1 MRRRISLV
9 RPSRDLPLERD
20 ATARFLPWIIAFIV
34 FLAALAL
41 AASMVVDGALGSW
54 NRGLSNTLT
63 VQVPPLLDGTNQS
76 TARID
81 AALAVLRA
89 TPGVTKAERITDEK
103 IKSLL
108 EPWLGKTLGAADL
121 PLPALIGVEVSSP
134 QAVDLELLSHRLQ
147 SIAPD
152 ISVDS
157 HRLWLDAL
165 VGRARIAQFVA
176 LGIVLLNALAAIAT
190 VIFAT
195 RTGLMVHAAM
205 IEVLHLMGATDRY
218 IARQFAGQALRL
230 GLRGGLIFI
239 VPALMALLLLT
250 QGGGLWGGDGG
261 GGILGLRVHLAP
273 VQWAVLLIV
282 PLIAAAIAVLTARR
296 TVLAMLAKLP

>member
-1 MRRRISLV
+1 MRLPFSRARR
-9 RPSRDLPLERD
+9 SRDLPLERD
-20 ATARFLPWIIAFIV
+20 ETARFLPWIIAFIV

-41 AASMVVDGALGSW
+41 AASMVADGALSSW

-63 VQVPPLLDGTNQS
+63 VQVPPPADGAAPLA
-76 TARID
+76 ARVD
-81 AALAVLRA
+81 AVLA
-89 TPGVTKAERITDEK
+89 LLHQTPGVIKAERITDEK
-103 IKSLL
+103 IRSLL
-108 EPWLGKTLGAADL
+108 EPWLGKALGAADL
-121 PLPALIGVEVSSP
+121 PLPALIGVEVKDA
-134 QAVDLELLSHRLQ
+134 QAVDFDLLNHRLQ

-176 LGIVLLNALAAIAT
+176 LGVVLLNAFAAVAT

-195 RTGLMVHAAM
+195 RTGLMVHASM
-205 IEVLHLMGATDRY
+205 IEVLHLMGASDRY

-230 GLRGGLIFI
+230 GLRGGAMGI
-239 VPALMALLLLT
+239 VPALLALLLVT
-250 QGGGLWGGDGG
+250 HAGGLWGGGGTDGW
-261 GGILGLRVHLAP
+261 LGPEVDLRPLQWLA
-273 VQWAVLLIV
+273 LLAV
-282 PLIAAAIAVLTARR
+282 PLVTALIALTTARR

>member
-1 MRRRISLV
+1 
-9 RPSRDLPLERD
+9 
-20 ATARFLPWIIAFIV
+20 
-34 FLAALAL
+34 
-41 AASMVVDGALGSW
+41 MVVDGALGSW

-63 VQVPPLLDGTNQS
+63 VQVPPALDGSNQS
-76 TARID
+76 TARVD
-81 AALAVLRA
+81 AVLTLLRA
-89 TPGVTKAERITDEK
+89 TPGVTKAERIADEK

-108 EPWLGKTLGAADL
+108 EPWLGKSIGAADL
-121 PLPALIGVEVSSP
+121 PLPALIGVEIANP
-134 QAVDLELLSHRLQ
+134 QAIDLELLTHRLQ
-147 SIAPD
+147 TIAPD
-152 ISVDS
+152 ISIDS

-218 IARQFAGQALRL
+218 IAGQFAGQALRL
-230 GLRGGLIFI
+230 GLRGGLIGI
-239 VPALMALLLLT
+239 VPALLALVLVT
-250 QGGGLWGGDGG
+250 QGGRLWGSDSGAGL
-261 GGILGLRVHLAP
+261 LGLRIELAP
-273 VQWAVLLIV
+273 LQWVALLVV

-296 TVLAMLAKLP
+296 TVMTMLAKLP